1 MPFPRRDDEGR
12 RAAVPRLLRVGVV
25 RQQLGDRVG
34 VAVRR
39 GEPQRG
45 TSVSLGIFDARRE
58 VVRVSFAEKRSDEVD
73 VAVPGRGAEVGVVR
87 AGCERERRHR
97 DPTRE
102 PSRERPLALPKVAR
116 TCEVKIKL
124 ASLLLLNQSSPGRSV
139 RAQRASRR
147 ARPTAKPVVGERLVR
162 EARY

>member
-12 RAAVPRLLRVGVV
+12 RAAVPGLLRVGVV

-45 TSVSLGIFDARRE
+45 TSVNLGIFDARRE
-58 VVRVSFAEKRSDEVD
+58 VERVSFAEKRSDEVD

-124 ASLLLLNQSSPGRSV
+124 LRQFVALNQSSRG
-139 RAQRASRR
+139 
-147 ARPTAKPVVGERLVR
+147 AR
-162 EARY
+162 